1 MTNYNISIIS
11 DTVCPWCYVGK
22 NRLQVAINTHKQS
35 FPNDTFTTAWFP
47 FYLNPDAPKQS
58 RDKQTIYVEKFGE
71 QRVKMMQ
78 GRLSEIGHEL
88 GINFA
93 YGGKTGNTRDSH
105 RVVQLAKTKGEET
118 QTRVMEKLFNAYFEL
133 NEDITDHAVLT
144 KAAVGGGLEETEVKE
159 WLESDKG
166 GPEVDR
172 EVAAA
177 QRRFIS
183 GKFSFYKTVKFKL
196 LTPATPGVPHFT
208 FNNMY
213 EVGGAEE
220 PATFLQIFNEIK
232 KREGADASATT
243 QVSSG
248 NTC

>member
-1 MTNYNISIIS
+1 
-11 DTVCPWCYVGK
+11 
-22 NRLQVAINTHKQS
+22 
-35 FPNDTFTTAWFP
+35 
-47 FYLNPDAPKQS
+47 
-58 RDKQTIYVEKFGE
+58 
-71 QRVKMMQ
+71 
-78 GRLSEIGHEL
+78 
-88 GINFA
+88 
-93 YGGKTGNTRDSH
+93 
-105 RVVQLAKTKGEET
+105 
-118 QTRVMEKLFNAYFEL
+118 MEKLFNAYFEL

-144 KAAVGGGLEETEVKE
+144 KAAVGGGLEEQEVKE

-183 GKFSFYKTVKFKL
+183 G
-196 LTPATPGVPHFT
+196 VPHFT

-220 PATFLQIFNEIK
+220 PATFLQVFNEIK
-232 KREGADASATT
+232 KREGANASATT

>member
-1 MTNYNISIIS
+1 MTNYNISIVS

-22 NRLQVAINTHKQS
+22 NRLQVAMDTHKKT
-35 FPNDTFTTAWFP
+35 FPNDTFTTTWFP

-78 GRLSEIGHEL
+78 ARLSEIGHEL

-93 YGGKTGNTRDSH
+93 YGGKAGNTRDSH
-105 RVVQLAKTKGEET
+105 RLVQLAKTKGEET

-133 NEDITDHAVLT
+133 NDDITDHAVLT
-144 KAAVGGGLEETEVKE
+144 KAGVSGGLEEQEVKE

-183 GKFSFYKTVKFKL
+183 GKFSGFKDIRSCL
-196 LTPATPGVPHFT
+196 LTPAALGVPNFT

-220 PATFLQIFNEIK
+220 PATFLQVFNEIK
-232 KREGADASATT
+232 KREGAGASATT

>member
-1 MTNYNISIIS
+1 MTNYKISIVS

-22 NRLQVAINTHKQS
+22 NRLSAAITKHQQLH
-35 FPNDTFTTAWFP
+35 PTDTFTTTWYP

-58 RDKQTIYVEKFGE
+58 RDKQTIYVEKFGA
-71 QRVKMMQ
+71 QRVEMMQ
-78 GRLSEIGHEL
+78 ARLSEIGAEV

-105 RVVQLAKTKGEET
+105 RLVQLAKLKGEET
-118 QTRVMEKLFNAYFEL
+118 QTKVMEKLFNAYFEE

-144 KAAVGGGLEETEVKE
+144 KAGVGGGLEEEEVKE
-159 WLESDKG
+159 WLASDKG

-183 GKFSFYKTVKFKL
+183 G
-196 LTPATPGVPHFT
+196 VPHFT
-208 FNNMY
+208 IQGKY

-220 PATFLQIFNEIK
+220 PATFLRIFDEVK
-232 KREGADASATT
+232 KSEGASGTT
-243 QVSSG
+243 QVTSG

>member
-1 MTNYNISIIS
+1 
-11 DTVCPWCYVGK
+11 
-22 NRLQVAINTHKQS
+22 
-35 FPNDTFTTAWFP
+35 
-47 FYLNPDAPKQS
+47 
-58 RDKQTIYVEKFGE
+58 
-71 QRVKMMQ
+71 
-78 GRLSEIGHEL
+78 
-88 GINFA
+88 
-93 YGGKTGNTRDSH
+93 
-105 RVVQLAKTKGEET
+105 
-118 QTRVMEKLFNAYFEL
+118 L

-159 WLESDKG
+159 WLNSDKG

-183 GKFSFYKTVKFKL
+183 GRFYSHEAIKFKL
-196 LTPATPGVPHFT
+196 LTPVALGVPHFT

-232 KREGADASATT
+232 KREGADTSATT
-243 QVSSG
+243 QVASG